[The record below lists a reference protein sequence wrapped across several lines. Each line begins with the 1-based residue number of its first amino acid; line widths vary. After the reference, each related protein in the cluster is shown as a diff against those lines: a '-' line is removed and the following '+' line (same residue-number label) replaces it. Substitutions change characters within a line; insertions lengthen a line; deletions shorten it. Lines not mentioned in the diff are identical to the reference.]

1 MKNIG
6 FGAMEVTKAN
16 EFIGSYRV
24 GAPSAREHATIRF
37 GLVAVSS
44 LTNGNAIF
52 YRSDT
57 KHVKKHLSNDI
68 VKNFESAI
76 ILPVL
81 RDRVLFITILPQ
93 LFYMKKVGSRTRRH
107 I

>member
-1 MKNIG
+1 MEVTKPHELIG
-6 FGAMEVTKAN
+6 FGAMEVTKPN

-57 KHVKKHLSNDI
+57 KHVKKHL
-68 VKNFESAI
+68 AI